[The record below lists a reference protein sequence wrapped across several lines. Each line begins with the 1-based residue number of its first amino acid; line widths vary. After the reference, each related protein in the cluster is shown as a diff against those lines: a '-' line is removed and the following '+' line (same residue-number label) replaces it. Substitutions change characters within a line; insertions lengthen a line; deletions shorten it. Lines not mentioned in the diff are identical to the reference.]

1 MKEVDE
7 VNYKR
12 IIRKIAHDH
21 NVTPAEVELEMKAAL
36 ESAKDNPNF
45 KATFGDRM
53 PSVEEFIETMVDRLL
68 IL

>member
-1 MKEVDE
+1 LIVLGKLETQY
-7 VNYKR
+7 NR
-12 IIRKIAHDH
+12 TQAH
-21 NVTPAEVELEMKAAL
+21 NVSSAEVEFEMNVAL

-53 PSVEEFIETMVDRLL
+53 PSVEEFIETAIDMIL